1 MEDDHAQ
8 ELDVISRE
16 RDDALESLDSF
27 IQVAQDSAKK
37 NTVLANNHMEVQEEH
52 IVLTTKFNT
61 LQMKLTETE
70 LKHTHSIKKA
80 DVATNLFKNMQAQN
94 KKEKQAHR
102 DTKKKHVEILSG
114 MKSDDDGMLVKKE
127 EEAMKLQQNIVE
139 LEEKVLVLENDL
151 NENQEDMKEMASIE
165 TYNVQVREMQLKELT
180 TELSEIK
187 KQNSTLTL
195 ITTEL
200 DKKLLKE
207 KEEFS
212 TALSKQKTEFEQEHK
227 RTLAMRTIRT
237 LSHSQLHK
245 NRHVLRR
252 ILHHWRHWKS
262 KEYHARLL
270 VTNAKALEQQHNIAV
285 EQHNINLSNANKKA
299 NLATDL
305 FNNVQTQNNETE
317 QTFEEEKKVLQEK
330 IKSLKNQRI
339 QSNIDLKKS
348 KTNVHATIEKVKKE
362 NEQVKMEMQQSATE
376 TKLIVERS
384 ETKVAQIQ
392 QKCDALEVQ
401 TSKANKKKDVLANL
415 FKTMQTQV
423 QEEVEAHRI
432 TRKQHAETLQNM
444 KSEDNGILVQLEE
457 EKMVLQHTIVDLQRE
472 NKKTNHDSKILR
484 VSLEES
490 TATFDKDKMELTQSL
505 KEVKFTA
512 LQLEQRLALVQQEHN
527 SLKLEN
533 SITLSASGANVIAA
547 KTMAKETDALRKQD
561 QISHSLERDRTKM
574 QIIELEKKLTQSEEK
589 TTTANNELQEKMRI
603 MSAKHLEE
611 RNSLLEASEIFHSK
625 ASSAKR
631 DTEARHSQV
640 SAELKQLQS
649 ELATSKKKTEVT
661 KHVLKALREQY
672 QTQED
677 QRLKDEDR
685 LLIERKTNM
694 ERNSKASAAL
704 KKDHEKE
711 IDRLKRE
718 TVEKVK
724 ALGKEKTAALTSLSQ
739 EKSAHVKTK
748 AEHSAANEKLQ
759 SLADAQ
765 VRTKGDKTAIVA
777 KISAMQEDHAQALE
791 THRTEKEEA
800 LAQVRRSSVALQQQR
815 EEHVFAKRESL
826 AELLDY
832 RTEQDQLKAQI
843 LLLETKVIEEQQ
855 KAEEEQQKANETV
868 ESLSFKQKSKLETMQ
883 SQYLSEIKSLQSE
896 KEMSEKAMQEEAVVL
911 KERLEKMESDYE
923 IKKSRDLLDE
933 NTRDNVVAANNTKIL
948 DLQKERETLLER
960 QTLLETGAAKQL
972 KSLMKRLKEEQQR
985 CVDVQKEVDIGKI
998 VQEKLTKRHKIDMEK
1013 VLKVI
1018 ETNTNDMES
1027 QMNHSSSTLKE
1038 MRKKLENQLSASKQ
1052 DAKQRHK
1059 SQSNEHAAQITNL
1072 RNSHISQMEKLCID
1086 QKLAYDKKEK
1096 QFDIAN
1102 QKLIIETTQT
1112 KNLLNKVDTLKS
1124 SSAVRSNKLTS
1135 QMQQMVALQ
1144 QEHAAALAKIAT
1156 EAKIKHNDASF
1167 ELHQTKEN
1175 LIIKEKIIKQKD
1187 DDLTNVNN
1195 ELQMVKIQDKRK
1207 SQRHAKILQTTAERH
1222 EAKER
1227 ELKST
1232 VKSYQEKAREM
1243 KEQGRVLESKIAELE
1258 QSVINK
1264 ENLLVEQQGN
1274 KEQIQ
1279 EDQRDGVVKKLE
1291 TMFQENEELRAKIKK
1306 LKETEKEKDAMD
1318 EARLEAEMEL
1328 TIQHRIIEEL
1338 KQKHQEETNELKIK
1352 KLKATEKEKDAM
1364 DEARLEAEMELT
1376 IQHRIIEELKQKHQ
1390 EETNEL
1396 NGLNI
1401 DMEEEIK
1408 RMAQLQ
1414 VLLQNKLTNCVD
1426 ENRTKT
1432 NLTNLKQQQKQAM
1445 QIEIETLQEEKES
1458 LAKLLQTKEKHMH
1471 SQAVQ
1476 AHQETVAQF
1485 ASRHQP
1491 KQAEF
1496 DTAQTNDVLREQ
1508 MFGIDKIDASVVNED
1523 MVLLREQFE
1532 DRLMQQQIKF
1542 AKDTAATKRS
1552 HDLMTKRSQEQKII
1566 EMESVHKAS
1575 ESLLQEKNNILSRKL
1590 IAATELYRKSSL
1602 DEVGDTDFIVKEEV
1616 LKERTRINR
1625 EISKMS
1631 EKAAGQYKAL
1641 LEWKSK
1647 ATSMHARA
1655 KKAEAK
1661 LAAAQQGGTA
1671 STKKYLAR
1679 AISEYSAKNER
1690 RIELFKTEERKLR
1703 QDLQQKNDG
1712 MVLKLRSSLAEAVDS
1727 KTSTELETSR
1737 ALERAKKDIE
1747 RLINSEQAAI
1757 ARASAAERRSP
1768 MVHEVAA
1775 SEQKDFL
1782 SSSSSVSSL
1791 SAKTERRRSLT
1802 QGLTDTPDI
1811 LMQLKSNLTQATSSA
1826 DIELAKEAL
1835 ALYERTRT
1843 LFSGRLDALLDEIDR
1858 LKGTLPHGQ
1867 GQDSGGEHY
1876 WHGCVKCQRQVQE
1889 YHELLEKSIQD
1900 KRFGVSTSRIVL
1912 NEKGRYDE
1920 MGVDSNGSGASS
1932 PYQHYQRPPSRL
1944 EMLSS
1949 PMNRNRGSNL
1959 SYQSPRKSFNG
1970 SSSSST
1976 SSPKYLTTDNLL
1988 GAGGDTTPR
1997 SRVGSPRYDSSSLA
2011 RKLRTK
2017 QSVFEDSYVSAVPHF
2032 QKLRSTPKKMI

>member
-127 EEAMKLQQNIVE
+127 EESMKLQQNIVE

-180 TELSEIK
+180 TELSETK

-574 QIIELEKKLTQSEEK
+574 QIMELEKKLTQSEAA

-896 KEMSEKAMQEEAVVL
+896 KDMSEKAMQEETVVL

-972 KSLMKRLKEEQQR
+972 KSLMERLKEEQQR

-1187 DDLTNVNN
+1187 DDLTNVNS

-1274 KEQIQ
+1274 KEKIQ

-1306 LKETEKEKDAMD
+1306 LKE
-1318 EARLEAEMEL
+1318 
-1328 TIQHRIIEEL
+1328 
-1338 KQKHQEETNELKIK
+1338 
-1352 KLKATEKEKDAM
+1352 TEKEKDAM

-1496 DTAQTNDVLREQ
+1496 DTAQTNDALREQ

-1552 HDLMTKRSQEQKII
+1552 HDLMTKRSQEKKII

-1703 QDLQQKNDG
+1703 QDLQQKNDS

-1737 ALERAKKDIE
+1737 ALRKTLERVKRLVLKKVGI
-1747 RLINSEQAAI
+1747 I
-1757 ARASAAERRSP
+1757 
-1768 MVHEVAA
+1768 
-1775 SEQKDFL
+1775 L
-1782 SSSSSVSSL
+1782 SL
-1791 SAKTERRRSLT
+1791 NFK
-1802 QGLTDTPDI
+1802 I
-1811 LMQLKSNLTQATSSA
+1811 HFF
-1826 DIELAKEAL
+1826 
-1835 ALYERTRT
+1835 
-1843 LFSGRLDALLDEIDR
+1843 FS
-1858 LKGTLPHGQ
+1858 
-1867 GQDSGGEHY
+1867 
-1876 WHGCVKCQRQVQE
+1876 
-1889 YHELLEKSIQD
+1889 
-1900 KRFGVSTSRIVL
+1900 F
-1912 NEKGRYDE
+1912 
-1920 MGVDSNGSGASS
+1920 
-1932 PYQHYQRPPSRL
+1932 
-1944 EMLSS
+1944 
-1949 PMNRNRGSNL
+1949 
-1959 SYQSPRKSFNG
+1959 
-1970 SSSSST
+1970 
-1976 SSPKYLTTDNLL
+1976 
-1988 GAGGDTTPR
+1988 
-1997 SRVGSPRYDSSSLA
+1997 
-2011 RKLRTK
+2011 
-2017 QSVFEDSYVSAVPHF
+2017 SVFSF
-2032 QKLRSTPKKMI
+2032 T

>member
-127 EEAMKLQQNIVE
+127 EESMKLQQNIVE

-855 KAEEEQQKANETV
+855 KAEEEQQKAEEEQQKANETV

-896 KEMSEKAMQEEAVVL
+896 KDMSEKAMQEEAVVL

-972 KSLMKRLKEEQQR
+972 KSLMERLKEEQQR

-1195 ELQMVKIQDKRK
+1195 ELQIVKIQDKRK

-1338 KQKHQEETNELKIK
+1338 KQKHQEETNEL
-1352 KLKATEKEKDAM
+1352 
-1364 DEARLEAEMELT
+1364 
-1376 IQHRIIEELKQKHQ
+1376 
-1390 EETNEL
+1390 

-1458 LAKLLQTKEKHMH
+1458 LAKLLQTKEKQMH

-1552 HDLMTKRSQEQKII
+1552 HDLMTKRSQEKKII

-1703 QDLQQKNDG
+1703 QDLQQKNDS

-1737 ALERAKKDIE
+1737 ALRKTLERVKRLLKKVGI
-1747 RLINSEQAAI
+1747 I
-1757 ARASAAERRSP
+1757 
-1768 MVHEVAA
+1768 
-1775 SEQKDFL
+1775 L
-1782 SSSSSVSSL
+1782 SL
-1791 SAKTERRRSLT
+1791 NF
-1802 QGLTDTPDI
+1802 QI
-1811 LMQLKSNLTQATSSA
+1811 HFF
-1826 DIELAKEAL
+1826 
-1835 ALYERTRT
+1835 
-1843 LFSGRLDALLDEIDR
+1843 FS
-1858 LKGTLPHGQ
+1858 
-1867 GQDSGGEHY
+1867 
-1876 WHGCVKCQRQVQE
+1876 
-1889 YHELLEKSIQD
+1889 
-1900 KRFGVSTSRIVL
+1900 F
-1912 NEKGRYDE
+1912 
-1920 MGVDSNGSGASS
+1920 
-1932 PYQHYQRPPSRL
+1932 
-1944 EMLSS
+1944 
-1949 PMNRNRGSNL
+1949 
-1959 SYQSPRKSFNG
+1959 
-1970 SSSSST
+1970 
-1976 SSPKYLTTDNLL
+1976 
-1988 GAGGDTTPR
+1988 
-1997 SRVGSPRYDSSSLA
+1997 
-2011 RKLRTK
+2011 
-2017 QSVFEDSYVSAVPHF
+2017 SVFSF
-2032 QKLRSTPKKMI
+2032 T

>member
-127 EEAMKLQQNIVE
+127 EESMKLQQNIVE

-180 TELSEIK
+180 TELSETK

-212 TALSKQKTEFEQEHK
+212 IALSKQKTEFEQEHK
-227 RTLAMRTIRT
+227 RTLAMRTIRM

-305 FNNVQTQNNETE
+305 FRNVQTQNNETE

-392 QKCDALEVQ
+392 QRCDALEVQ

-432 TRKQHAETLQNM
+432 TRQQHAETLQNV

-896 KEMSEKAMQEEAVVL
+896 KDMSEKAMQEETVVL

-1187 DDLTNVNN
+1187 DDLTNVNS

-1274 KEQIQ
+1274 NKKIQ

-1306 LKETEKEKDAMD
+1306 LKE
-1318 EARLEAEMEL
+1318 
-1328 TIQHRIIEEL
+1328 
-1338 KQKHQEETNELKIK
+1338 
-1352 KLKATEKEKDAM
+1352 TEKEKDAM

-1458 LAKLLQTKEKHMH
+1458 LAKLLQTKEKQMH

-1552 HDLMTKRSQEQKII
+1552 HDLMTKRSQEKKII

-1757 ARASAAERRSP
+1757 ARASAAERRSS

>member
-127 EEAMKLQQNIVE
+127 EESMKLQQNIVE

-180 TELSEIK
+180 TELSETK

-212 TALSKQKTEFEQEHK
+212 IALSKQKTEFEQEHK
-227 RTLAMRTIRT
+227 RTLAMRTIRM

-305 FNNVQTQNNETE
+305 FRNVQTQNNETE

-392 QKCDALEVQ
+392 QRCDALEVQ

-432 TRKQHAETLQNM
+432 TRQQHAETLQNV

-896 KEMSEKAMQEEAVVL
+896 KDMSEKAMQEETVVL

-972 KSLMKRLKEEQQR
+972 KSLMERLKEKQQR

-1187 DDLTNVNN
+1187 DDLTNVNS

-1274 KEQIQ
+1274 NKKIQ

-1306 LKETEKEKDAMD
+1306 LKE
-1318 EARLEAEMEL
+1318 
-1328 TIQHRIIEEL
+1328 
-1338 KQKHQEETNELKIK
+1338 
-1352 KLKATEKEKDAM
+1352 TEKEKDAM

-1458 LAKLLQTKEKHMH
+1458 LAKLLQTKEKQMH

-1552 HDLMTKRSQEQKII
+1552 HDLMTKRSQEKKII

-1757 ARASAAERRSP
+1757 ARASAAERRSS

>member
-127 EEAMKLQQNIVE
+127 EESMKLQQNIVE

-180 TELSEIK
+180 TELSETK

-212 TALSKQKTEFEQEHK
+212 IALSKQKTEFEQEHK
-227 RTLAMRTIRT
+227 RTLAMRTIRM

-305 FNNVQTQNNETE
+305 FRNVQTQNNETE

-392 QKCDALEVQ
+392 QRCDALEVQ

-432 TRKQHAETLQNM
+432 TRQQHAETLQNV

-574 QIIELEKKLTQSEEK
+574 QIMELEKKLTQSEAA

-896 KEMSEKAMQEEAVVL
+896 KDMSEKAMQEETVVL

-972 KSLMKRLKEEQQR
+972 KSLMERLKEKQQR

-1187 DDLTNVNN
+1187 DDLTNVNS

-1274 KEQIQ
+1274 NKKIQ

-1306 LKETEKEKDAMD
+1306 LKE
-1318 EARLEAEMEL
+1318 
-1328 TIQHRIIEEL
+1328 
-1338 KQKHQEETNELKIK
+1338 
-1352 KLKATEKEKDAM
+1352 TEKEKDAM

-1458 LAKLLQTKEKHMH
+1458 LAKLLQTKEKQMH

-1552 HDLMTKRSQEQKII
+1552 HDLMTKRSQEKKII

-1757 ARASAAERRSP
+1757 ARASAAERRSS

>member
-16 RDDALESLDSF
+16 RDEALESLDSF

-37 NTVLANNHMEVQEEH
+37 NTVLAKNHMEVQEEH

-70 LKHTHSIKKA
+70 LKHTDSIKKA

-114 MKSDDDGMLVKKE
+114 MKSDHDGMLVKKE
-127 EEAMKLQQNIVE
+127 EESMKLQQNIVE
-139 LEEKVLVLENDL
+139 LEEKILVLENDL
-151 NENQEDMKEMASIE
+151 NENQEGMKEMASIE

-212 TALSKQKTEFEQEHK
+212 IALSKQKTEFEQEHK
-227 RTLAMRTIRT
+227 RTLAMRTIRM

-305 FNNVQTQNNETE
+305 FKKVQAQNNETE

-339 QSNIDLKKS
+339 QSNIDLKK
-348 KTNVHATIEKVKKE
+348 VHATIEKVKKE
-362 NEQVKMEMQQSATE
+362 NEQVKMEMQQSVTE
-376 TKLIVERS
+376 TKLSVERS

-432 TRKQHAETLQNM
+432 TRQQHAETLQNM

-527 SLKLEN
+527 SLKLEH
-533 SITLSASGANVIAA
+533 SISLSASDANVIAA

-574 QIIELEKKLTQSEEK
+574 QIMELEKKLTQSEAA

-611 RNSLLEASEIFHSK
+611 RNSLLEASEIFHRK

-631 DTEARHSQV
+631 DMEARHSQV

-724 ALGKEKTAALTSLSQ
+724 ALGREKTAALTSLSQ

-748 AEHSAANEKLQ
+748 AELSAANEKLQ

-832 RTEQDQLKAQI
+832 RTKQDQLKAQI

-868 ESLSFKQKSKLETMQ
+868 ESLSFKHKSKLETMQ

-896 KEMSEKAMQEEAVVL
+896 KDMSEKAMQEEAVVL

-933 NTRDNVVAANNTKIL
+933 NTRDNVVAANNKKIL

-972 KSLMKRLKEEQQR
+972 KSLMERLKEEQQR
-985 CVDVQKEVDIGKI
+985 CADVQKEVDIGKI
-998 VQEKLTKRHKIDMEK
+998 AQEKLTKKHKIDMEK

-1096 QFDIAN
+1096 QFDI
-1102 QKLIIETTQT
+1102 E
-1112 KNLLNKVDTLKS
+1112 
-1124 SSAVRSNKLTS
+1124 LTN

-1175 LIIKEKIIKQKD
+1175 LIIKEQIIKQKD
-1187 DDLTNVNN
+1187 DDLKNVNS

-1274 KEQIQ
+1274 KKKIQ

-1306 LKETEKEKDAMD
+1306 LKE
-1318 EARLEAEMEL
+1318 
-1328 TIQHRIIEEL
+1328 
-1338 KQKHQEETNELKIK
+1338 
-1352 KLKATEKEKDAM
+1352 TEKEKDAM

-1432 NLTNLKQQQKQAM
+1432 NLINLKQQQKQAM

-1458 LAKLLQTKEKHMH
+1458 LAKLLQTKEKQMH

-1496 DTAQTNDVLREQ
+1496 DTAQTNDALREQ

-1552 HDLMTKRSQEQKII
+1552 QEKKII

-1647 ATSMHARA
+1647 ATSMRARA

-1690 RIELFKTEERKLR
+1690 RIELFKTEERKITTRSATKER
-1703 QDLQQKNDG
+1703 QHG
-1712 MVLKLRSSLAEAVDS
+1712 V
-1727 KTSTELETSR
+1727 ETS
-1737 ALERAKKDIE
+1737 
-1747 RLINSEQAAI
+1747 
-1757 ARASAAERRSP
+1757 
-1768 MVHEVAA
+1768 
-1775 SEQKDFL
+1775 FF
-1782 SSSSSVSSL
+1782 SS
-1791 SAKTERRRSLT
+1791 
-1802 QGLTDTPDI
+1802 
-1811 LMQLKSNLTQATSSA
+1811 
-1826 DIELAKEAL
+1826 
-1835 ALYERTRT
+1835 
-1843 LFSGRLDALLDEIDR
+1843 
-1858 LKGTLPHGQ
+1858 
-1867 GQDSGGEHY
+1867 
-1876 WHGCVKCQRQVQE
+1876 
-1889 YHELLEKSIQD
+1889 
-1900 KRFGVSTSRIVL
+1900 
-1912 NEKGRYDE
+1912 
-1920 MGVDSNGSGASS
+1920 
-1932 PYQHYQRPPSRL
+1932 
-1944 EMLSS
+1944 
-1949 PMNRNRGSNL
+1949 
-1959 SYQSPRKSFNG
+1959 
-1970 SSSSST
+1970 
-1976 SSPKYLTTDNLL
+1976 
-1988 GAGGDTTPR
+1988 
-1997 SRVGSPRYDSSSLA
+1997 
-2011 RKLRTK
+2011 
-2017 QSVFEDSYVSAVPHF
+2017 
-2032 QKLRSTPKKMI
+2032 